1 MAWAG
6 LQAFSRMM
14 LTMARLLDGKEVAR
28 KVREEIKIRCLELGK
43 KGKIPGLAV
52 VLVGNDPAS
61 AIYVGQKEKA
71 CREVGFVSFRHE
83 MPADSDESKIL
94 ELIDRLNADNKVHGI
109 LVQLPLP
116 GSLSQERII
125 WGIDPEKDADGF
137 HPLNVGRLASG
148 LGGVIPCTP
157 KGIIRLLKS
166 FDLPL
171 EGKKA
176 VVVGRSNTV
185 GKPLAQLLLGENMT
199 VTVCHSRTGDLKE
212 ETRRADLIVAAAG
225 KPGIIDGSMIKEG
238 AIVVDV
244 GIHRTPGGIVGDV
257 KFSEVS
263 QVASWITPVPGG
275 VGPMTIAML
284 LENSLELLERPYI
297 KSI

>member
-1 MAWAG
+1 MV
-6 LQAFSRMM
+6 
-14 LTMARLLDGKEVAR
+14 LTLARILDGKEVAAQ
-28 KVREEIKIRCLELGK
+28 VREQIKMRCLELEK
-43 KGKIPGLAV
+43 QGKIPGLAV
-52 VLVGNDPAS
+52 VLVGDDPAS

-83 MPADSDESKIL
+83 MPADSDEREIL
-94 ELIDRLNADNKVHGI
+94 ELIDRLNSDKRVHGI

-125 WGIDPEKDADGF
+125 WEIDPEKDVDGF
-137 HPLNVGRLASG
+137 HPVNAGRLACG
-148 LGGVIPCTP
+148 LWGVVPCTP
-157 KGIIRLLKS
+157 KGIIRLLNS
-166 FDLPL
+166 FHLPL
-171 EGKKA
+171 EGKRA

-185 GKPLAQLLLGENMT
+185 GKPLAQLLIGENMT

-212 ETRRADLIVAAAG
+212 ETRRADLIVASAG
-225 KPGIIDGSMIKEG
+225 QPGIIHGSMVKEG

-244 GIHRTPGGIVGDV
+244 GIHRTPEGIVGDV

-263 QVASWITPVPGG
+263 RIASWITPVPGG

-284 LENSLELLERPYI
+284 LENNLELLEGRYI
-297 KSI
+297 KGSCLKKGKSLLI

>member
-1 MAWAG
+1 MV
-6 LQAFSRMM
+6 LK
-14 LTMARLLDGKEVAR
+14 LARILDGKEVAAR
-28 KVREEIKIRCLELGK
+28 VREQIKVRCRELAK

-52 VLVGNDPAS
+52 VLVGDDPAS

-71 CREVGFVSFRHE
+71 CSEVGFVSFRHE
-83 MPADSDESKIL
+83 MPSDSDESKIL
-94 ELIDRLNADNKVHGI
+94 ELIDRLNCDNKVHGI

-116 GSLSQERII
+116 GKLSQERII
-125 WGIDPEKDADGF
+125 CRIAPEKDVDGF
-137 HPLNVGRLASG
+137 HPLNAGSLTCG
-148 LGGVIPCTP
+148 LGGVVPCTP
-157 KGIIRLLKS
+157 KGIIRLLKN

-171 EGKKA
+171 EGKRA

-185 GKPLAQLLLGENMT
+185 GKPVAQLLLGENMT
-199 VTVCHSRTGDLKE
+199 VTMCHSRTGDLGE
-212 ETRRADLIVAAAG
+212 ETRRADLVVAAAG
-225 KPGIIDGSMIKEG
+225 KPGIIDGSMVKEG

-263 QVASWITPVPGG
+263 RVASWITPVPGG

-284 LENSLELLERPYI
+284 LENNLELLEARYFKGI
-297 KSI
+297 SEK